1 MEKYKYRFI
10 GLTAFLIAA
19 MISFFG
25 IAPYAT
31 TPDSYDGTI
40 SALDEKKDNVLKL
53 TAASTA
59 TSVAIT
65 FIPGDAAT
73 PIAEKL
79 ADLSSYFLI
88 VLCAIYLEKYLLTIL
103 GYAAFRILIPIAC
116 ILFGINLFTKNESVK
131 KLATKFVI
139 FGIAVFLI
147 IPVSIGISSM
157 IEDIYAVS
165 IESTLSEADQTVN
178 EIEDLTGMN
187 TTEETE
193 TETEIASTE
202 ETGQSFWDK
211 AQSFFNDA
219 ADKTS
224 GTLNEV
230 STALDGAF
238 SNISNTL
245 NGELLEKAQE
255 VLNHFLEAVAVM
267 IITSC
272 VIPILVLVFFVW
284 ITKMILEVD
293 IHIPS
298 FKLKK

>member
-1 MEKYKYRFI
+1 MEKYKYRLI
-10 GLTAFLIAA
+10 GLAAFLIAA
-19 MISFFG
+19 MISFVW

-31 TPDSYDGTI
+31 TPDSYEKTI

-116 ILFGINLFTKNESVK
+116 ILFGINLFIKNESVK

-139 FGIAVFLI
+139 FGIAIFLI
-147 IPVSIGISSM
+147 IPVSIRISSM
-157 IEDIYAVS
+157 IEDTYAAS
-165 IESTLSEADQTVN
+165 IENTLSEADETVS

-187 TTEETE
+187 VTEETE
-193 TETEIASTE
+193 AETEIASSE
-202 ETGQSFWDK
+202 ETEQSFWDK
-211 AQSFFNDA
+211 AQSFFDDA

-230 STALDGAF
+230 STALDGAL
-238 SNISNTL
+238 SNISNAL

-284 ITKMILEVD
+284 ITKMVLEVD